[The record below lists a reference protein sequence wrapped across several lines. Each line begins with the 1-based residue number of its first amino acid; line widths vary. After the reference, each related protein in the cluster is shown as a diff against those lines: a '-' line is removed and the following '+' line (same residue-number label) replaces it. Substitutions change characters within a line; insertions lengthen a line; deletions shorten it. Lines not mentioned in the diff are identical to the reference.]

1 MVRTLCRIGMTVVV
15 AALTLLAIG
24 LFPHPPARQA
34 TAMMYIAVAVA
45 IVAVGALWRPGKAR
59 A

>member
-1 MVRTLCRIGMTVVV
+1 MLRTLCRMGLTAVV
-15 AALTLLAIG
+15 AALTVLAIG
-24 LFPHPPARQA
+24 LFPHPGARQA

-45 IVAVGALWRPGKAR
+45 IVAVGALWRPRR